1 VRQLR
6 QEEKSEVQ
14 GHQGRSEE
22 TLWRV
27 PICLEGMGHSRDHD
41 RKRGMEESNEA
52 VQQPRGE
59 VLTLKD
65 FLEKNKE
72 IEDFWKNFY
81 TNNQHDC
88 SGKHLENWRKI

>member
-1 VRQLR
+1 
-6 QEEKSEVQ
+6 
-14 GHQGRSEE
+14 
-22 TLWRV
+22 
-27 PICLEGMGHSRDHD
+27 
-41 RKRGMEESNEA
+41 
-52 VQQPRGE
+52 
-59 VLTLKD
+59 LTLKD